1 MEFFYVATDAK
12 NLTYCLGVYELA
24 DLMSDELATTYTEL
38 SQLMERFVMLGRLR
52 VRQSGVAFIHVF
64 DDAGSGH
71 LSENQGP

>member
-12 NLTYCLGVYELA
+12 NLTYCLGVHEFA
-24 DLMSDELATTYTEL
+24 DLMSDELATFTEL
-38 SQLMERFVMLGRLR
+38 SHLMERFVMLGRLR
-52 VRQSGVAFIHVF
+52 VRQRGVAFIHVF